1 MTGESCEIFDQKNTV
16 QETLVIPVYAR
27 KMRSERYPRL
37 FYDETALRLIEQV
50 DYDFS
55 ALEKKSGSL
64 MHFGARRMHTV
75 NELRKI
81 VYS

>member
-1 MTGESCEIFDQKNTV
+1 MKYSIEKNSV

-27 KMRSERYPRL
+27 KMCSELYPRL

-64 MHFGARRMHTV
+64 MQRFGFLEAAMRQ
-75 NELRKI
+75 NDLA
-81 VYS
+81 